1 MSTEF
6 SQRIRDIMKKRGL
19 SQLALSK
26 ILGIR
31 QSQVSNWLN
40 DKSLP
45 GYYSIKLLC
54 EKLGVSADF
63 LVFGDNL
70 GDNFVD

>member
-1 MSTEF
+1 MNITFGEIL
-6 SQRIRDIMKKRGL
+6 QNLMKERGFN
-19 SQLALSK
+19 QLQLSK

-40 DKSLP
+40 NKSLP

-54 EKLGVSADF
+54 EKLDINADE
-63 LVFGDNL
+63 LL
-70 GDNFVD
+70 GLK